1 LYFAKII
8 FNFIGQEKFKNYSMI
23 STSPS
28 FQELVYSFHESI
40 QPLDVKLIYEGE
52 INHDIMKV
60 FTSLTENGLK
70 SEEFKGQKKVFNV
83 MVECLQNISKHSD
96 CVEGRKLD
104 NVGNGIFLISN
115 NEKELNIVTGNTLRK
130 EKEKDLSEKIDHIN
144 SLSKDDLREYYKQM
158 LKENTISNKGGA
170 GLGFID
176 IARKTQNQLSYSFN
190 PIDDEFSFFILS
202 AKITK

>member
-1 LYFAKII
+1 MSS
-8 FNFIGQEKFKNYSMI
+8 NV
-23 STSPS
+23 PS
-28 FQELVYSFHESI
+28 FQDLVYNFHETI

-70 SEEFKGQKKVFNV
+70 TEEFKGQKKVFNV

-96 CVEGRKLD
+96 SADGRKHE
-104 NVGNGIFLISN
+104 NTGNGIFLIAN
-115 NEKELNIVTGNTLRK
+115 NDQELNIVTGNTLRK
-130 EKEKDLSEKIDHIN
+130 EKESVVSEKIDHIN
-144 SLSKDDLREYYKQM
+144 TLSKEELREYYKKM

-176 IARKTQNQLSYSFN
+176 IARKTQNKLSYSFN
-190 PIDDEFSFFILS
+190 KINDEYSFFILS
-202 AKITK
+202 AKISK